1 MSKAQ
6 RARYQQSA
14 MQYSEK
20 RDTIPWITVY
30 LQSRRKQTDRA
41 QSREPF
47 GETVLYS
54 LEKFTALIGPATGS
68 SVPCC
73 FKVLDCNSVVMHS
86 HNIGAFCIRRVL
98 LLVPITTMSRAG
110 VVVVVPF
117 HPTVRY
123 DQRHTYITYH
133 TRNSI

>member
-14 MQYSEK
+14 TQYSEK

-30 LQSRRKQTDRA
+30 LQSRRKQTDRS

-68 SVPCC
+68 SVPRC

-86 HNIGAFCIRRVL
+86 HNIGAFCIRWVL
-98 LLVPITTMSRAG
+98 LFSADKQRCPEPVLSSSCPFTQRLSTTNG
-110 VVVVVPF
+110 
-117 HPTVRY
+117 
-123 DQRHTYITYH
+123 IYH